1 MCIRDSS
8 YTVAVLGAGNI
19 GSAVIARLLELENEI
34 VDINLKKVLVSDISK
49 DRDVDKKLLTDNFS
63 DILDDQ
69 SIDLVIEVLG
79 GVDPGK
85 EYIKSLLEGGKAVIT
100 ANKDIIADCG
110 SELVQLAQENNTC
123 LYFEAAVAAGIPVLK
138 PLIESL
144 RGESLKRVTGIING
158 TSNYILSSMEEGS
171 SYTDALNT
179 AQDLGYAEPDP
190 TNDVEGVDAK
200 FKAMIL
206 SMICFGANP
215 TPENLYTEGI
225 STITKEDFDWA
236 NRLNKTIKLVAVIDN
251 ENEGFNARVHPVLID
266 TKHPLAAIRGSLN
279 AVVVEGE
286 NINQLVFSGPGA
298 GAAPTASAI
307 IGDVLSACHQLS
319 SDQSNWYPLRSQKF
333 ENKEFKNVSSSWFV
347 RLSVKDEPGVLA
359 SIAGTF
365 GENNVSIES
374 VIQEGRGDQAELVL
388 VTHEAPEEDLQN
400 SINQISSLDSVASV
414 TSTLRVYS

>member
-1 MCIRDSS
+1 MQNKTFSI
-8 YTVAVLGAGNI
+8 AVLGAGNI
-19 GSAVIARLLELENEI
+19 GSAVLTRLEELDDNVLNLEL
-34 VDINLKKVLVSDISK
+34 KRVLVNDTSK
-49 DRDVDKKLLTDNFS
+49 DRGVSKDILTDNFD
-63 DILDDQ
+63 DILNDD

-85 EYIKSLLEGGKAVIT
+85 EYIKSLLQKGKAVIT

-110 SELVQLAQENNTC
+110 QELITLAEENNTC

-144 RGESLKRVTGIING
+144 RGEELTKVLGIING
-158 TSNYILSSMEEGS
+158 TSNYILTSMEEGS
-171 SYTDALNT
+171 TYEDALST
-179 AQDLGYAEPDP
+179 AQELGYAEPDP

-200 FKAMIL
+200 YKAMIL